1 MSTNRRRTDSSDLLY
16 RGLVYAT
23 IAFLVATI
31 IVPLVFIVSVSFR
44 PPTEFFGE
52 PHLIPHD
59 PTLQTWVTGFNEIKD
74 NLVNS
79 LFVAAGTAIIAL
91 LITIPGA
98 YAFAR
103 TRFPG
108 RKVGFYLIVGAM
120 LFPYIV
126 LIIPVTS
133 LWHDLGLFNTIHGLW
148 IAYQIFVVPFAMW
161 ILRDFFESLPANLE
175 EAAQVYGCTQ
185 FSAFVRVVL
194 PLSAP
199 GIVAVGFLAFLVG
212 WNDFLFS
219 NLLTTGFGPRPA
231 VPVLFQTVSG
241 SSGER
246 VFWGKLMVEVLIIG
260 TPPTV
265 LYVFSRRYL
274 SEAFAA

>member
-1 MSTNRRRTDSSDLLY
+1 MISNVRKMDANDVLFN
-16 RGLVYAT
+16 GLVYST
-23 IAFLVATI
+23 LAFLVATI

-52 PHLIPHD
+52 PHLIPYD
-59 PTLQTWVTGFNEIKD
+59 PTLETWISGFNEIKD
-74 NLVNS
+74 NLLNS
-79 LFVAAGTAIIAL
+79 LYVAIGTAVIAL

-108 RKVGFYLIVGAM
+108 RKTGFYLIAGAM
-120 LFPYIV
+120 LFPYIIL
-126 LIIPVTS
+126 LIPITA

-161 ILRDFFESLPANLE
+161 ILRDFFQALPGNLE

-185 FSAFVRVVL
+185 FSAFVRVIL

-199 GIVAVGFLAFLVG
+199 GIVAVGFLSFLVG

-231 VPVLFQTVSG
+231 VPVLFQVLG
-241 SSGER
+241 GGSGER

-260 TPPTV
+260 TPPTI

-274 SEAFAA
+274 SEAFAS